1 MTIAHYSFLPWLR
14 RGIANQMQT
23 PAAAASRAKLSVS
36 FTVAS
41 DTESQPLTPKDVQLI
56 GPGDIIGF
64 NSQLVVRTEPRN
76 WISDFEPNYL
86 SFIEFYDEDFAWRYT
101 PTTPDTAV
109 HRLTPWITL
118 LLLKEAEFERDNSPG
133 KPLPSIKLT
142 AAANVAALFAPDTQL
157 WAWAHV
163 HVNDTLGAGHAP
175 DLEGLTA
182 KLGANPDAAY
192 CRLVCPRRLEPNTGY
207 NAVVIPTFEVG
218 RKAGLGEPVADTDPG
233 LDIAWK
239 TATEF
244 PVYYEWYFRT
254 GAAGDFEELVREL
267 KPRPMPK
274 EVGIRDLDVQ
284 RPGFGLPPIV
294 SAPDDLVGLEGALL
308 SPDSVSKK
316 LDPASN
322 FPPEIETQVNLAA
335 DVATGGAGTAEDPLI
350 TAPLYGRW
358 HALVERIS
366 ARPEDRNWVNELNDD
381 PRFRAPAG
389 MGTLVIQKGQEDYMK
404 LAWQQIGEILAVN
417 RKIHFVQMAM
427 KASQAAYEKH
437 LAPLPDTRALP
448 ILSPVFSK
456 VLGSPR
462 TVARLVR
469 DSRLTRSAMS
479 GPMRKQLRPRGLLA
493 RRAFS
498 ESSRAAPAG
507 EMLRQINAGTI
518 SAAPPRPVALGPT
531 LERAT
536 ESVPQPPRASGFW
549 RSLAGNAGVL
559 AFVVFAAVF
568 LAVFFLGLPL
578 ILAAVIVVAATGAAI
593 LARVVGR
600 PPDPSQQ
607 AAKALDPANLTP
619 EAVAAIAPNASFR
632 LAPSGQSPPAAAAPV
647 AGADSPDARDFR
659 AALTDFH
666 ALLSVKVPA
675 PAPREAIAVETVH
688 ATLMRSIEPAR
699 SFPLRV
705 APMLRVGGQSVV
717 LYAQVYKD
725 ALAGSAEPRI
735 VPAMAYPD
743 IKQPMY
749 EPLRDINADLFV
761 PNLRLIPP
769 NTISLMV
776 QNQPFI
782 EAYMVGLNH
791 EFARELLWRE
801 YPTDQRG
808 STFRQFWD
816 ASSYVDTE
824 GLSPKD
830 LAEKVRDITR
840 IDQWERTS
848 QLGDHNNRDPQG
860 QLSSHDADPD
870 KRSVVLVI
878 RGDLLKRYPNTIIY
892 AQRARWGETA
902 DDQFQLLLWDE
913 TGEKSE
919 ADPADPNLRF
929 PLYKAKVGP
938 DIHFTGFDL
947 TIGEV
952 RGDKTL
958 AETAEA
964 KASLAPDKLGW
975 FFVIKEVVGEP
986 RFGLD
991 ENTAAAPSDD
1001 KWDNLSWENLGADV
1015 KVIDVAQPLAP
1026 DPAGTDSSGV
1036 TWGANAADMAYI
1048 LYQKPVLVAVH
1059 ARTMLAGLT

>member
-1 MTIAHYSFLPWLR
+1 MTIARYSFLPWLR
-14 RGIANQMQT
+14 RGIANQLQT
-23 PAAAASRAKLSVS
+23 PATAASRAKLAVTV
-36 FTVAS
+36 TVAS
-41 DTESQPLTPKDVQLI
+41 DVESLAIPPREIQLI

-76 WISDFEPNYL
+76 WIADFEPNYL

-101 PTTPDTAV
+101 PAAPDTGA
-109 HRLTPWITL
+109 HRMTPWITL
-118 LLLKEAEFERDNSPG
+118 LLLKEAEFQRDNNPG

-142 AAANVAALFAPDTQL
+142 PAANVAALLAPDTQL

-163 HVNDTLGAGHAP
+163 HVNDSLGAGHTP
-175 DLEGLTA
+175 NLDGLATT
-182 KLGANPDAAY
+182 LGANPDTGY

-207 NAVVIPTFEVG
+207 NAFVIPTFEIG
-218 RKAGLGEPVADTDPG
+218 RKAGLGEPVADGDPG

-244 PVYYEWYFRT
+244 PVYYEWFFRT
-254 GAAGDFEELVREL
+254 GAAGDFEELVRAL
-267 KPRPMPK
+267 KPRAMPK
-274 EVGIRDLDVQ
+274 EVGIRDLDIQ
-284 RPGFGLPPIV
+284 RPDFGLPPIV

-308 SPDSVSKK
+308 SPSAAPKT

-322 FPPEIETQVNLAA
+322 FPPEIEKQVNLAA
-335 DVATGGAGTAEDPLI
+335 DVAADGIGTAEDPLV

-366 ARPEDRNWVNELNDD
+366 AKPENRNWVNELNCD
-381 PRFRAPAG
+381 PRFRAPSG

-417 RKIHFVQMAM
+417 RRIHFVQMAV

-437 LAPLPDTRALP
+437 LAPLPNSRALP
-448 ILSPVFSK
+448 ILAPVFSK
-456 VLGSPR
+456 VMGSPV
-462 TVARLVR
+462 TVSRLVR
-469 DSRLTRSAMS
+469 ESRLTRAAMS

-493 RRAFS
+493 RRAFP
-498 ESSRAAPAG
+498 ETSRAAPAA
-507 EMLRQINAGTI
+507 EMLRQLNDGTI
-518 SAAPPRPVALGPT
+518 SAAPPRPAPAGPT

-536 ESVPQPPRASGFW
+536 ESIPPPTGRVQ
-549 RSLAGNAGVL
+549 SLAKEAGL
-559 AFVVFAAVF
+559 IAFLIMAFVT
-568 LAVFFLGLPL
+568 LAVFFLDLPV
-578 ILAAVIVVAATGAAI
+578 IPASVIVVAAAGAAFLVRR
-593 LARVVGR
+593 LASR
-600 PPDPSQQ
+600 PDRAAQ
-607 AAKALDPANLTP
+607 AGDAPEPANLTP
-619 EAVAAIAPNASFR
+619 EAVAAIPPSASFR
-632 LAPSGQSPPAAAAPV
+632 LVPGGQEPPA
-647 AGADSPDARDFR
+647 GARLSGPDSPEARDFR
-659 AALTDFH
+659 SALADFH
-666 ALLSVKVPA
+666 ALLAVRVPP
-675 PAPREAIAVETVH
+675 PAPRGAIAVAAVH
-688 ATLMRSIEPAR
+688 TAVMRAIEPERA
-699 SFPLRV
+699 FPLRV
-705 APMLRVGGQSVV
+705 APLLRVGGASVV
-717 LYAQVYKD
+717 AYAQGYKD
-725 ALAGSAEPRI
+725 ALAGAPLPRI

-743 IKQPMY
+743 IKNPMY

-761 PNLRLIPP
+761 PNLRLVPP

-776 QNQPFI
+776 VNQPFI
-782 EAYMVGLNH
+782 EAYMVGVNH

-816 ASSYVDTE
+816 ASGYVDKD

-840 IDQWERTS
+840 IAEWPGPSR
-848 QLGDHNNRDPQG
+848 LGDHNNHDPLG
-860 QLSSHDADPD
+860 LLSGHDPDPD

-892 AQRARWGETA
+892 AQRARWGESA
-902 DDQFQLLLWDE
+902 DDQFKLLLWDE

-919 ADPADPNLRF
+919 ADPKDPNLRF

-952 RGDKTL
+952 RGAATL

-964 KASLAPDKLGW
+964 KASLTPDQLGW

-991 ENTAAAPSDD
+991 EHIAAEPSEE

-1015 KVIDVAQPLAP
+1015 KVIDVAQPLSP
-1026 DPAGTDSSGV
+1026 TPPGTDSSGAA
-1036 TWGANAADMAYI
+1036 WGANAADMAYI

-1059 ARTMLAGLT
+1059 ARDMLAGLT